1 MRTKVIWYVYATWYG
16 VHCHDRKDIERIID
30 QVIQEN
36 PDLNDYV
43 KLGVIA
49 KRRCMNEFTK

>member
-1 MRTKVIWYVYATWYG
+1 MRNKIIWYVYATWYG
-16 VHCHDRKDIERIID
+16 VHCHKREDVEKIID

-36 PDLNDYV
+36 PDITDHV

-49 KRRCMNEFTK
+49 KRRCIAEL